1 VGDGIALFNYFDSYP
16 LELHIY
22 NTGSVASVAVTS
34 FLGMPHRYA
43 SAHATFMIHRTRLTL
58 PTPGDAATHRAIA
71 ANIEADDTRTEAIIR
86 SRTTIPEDRWAAQA
100 INDVT
105 STAQEPCN
113 SDSFR
118 RYASSGLRPAIRS
131 SISESVIAT
140 DLLQFKLTPM
150 ENTLENAEKFAAKCP
165 TQNRIG
171 LLCSRKP
178 PNKELNRSQVEPSL
192 GAGERGLEVFRQ
204 AAVSIEPRQCAF
216 DNPATGKHRK
226 TRDIG
231 AALDDFDRPVAK
243 LGDRAVEPAASIGVS
258 ANRWRNQGNRSWMAP
273 MTSAAPSRSC
283 TSAGWISAP
292 TSRPSVSVMIW
303 RLRPL
308 TFLPAS

>member
-1 VGDGIALFNYFDSYP
+1 
-16 LELHIY
+16 
-22 NTGSVASVAVTS
+22 
-34 FLGMPHRYA
+34 
-43 SAHATFMIHRTRLTL
+43 
-58 PTPGDAATHRAIA
+58 
-71 ANIEADDTRTEAIIR
+71 
-86 SRTTIPEDRWAAQA
+86 
-100 INDVT
+100 
-105 STAQEPCN
+105 
-113 SDSFR
+113 
-118 RYASSGLRPAIRS
+118 
-131 SISESVIAT
+131 
-140 DLLQFKLTPM
+140 M

-243 LGDRAVEPAASIGVS
+243 LGDRAVEPVASIGAVGKQMAQPGKQVVDGANDKRGTIAILHIGGVDFS
-258 ANRWRNQGNRSWMAP
+258 ADQQAQRVGDDLALATFDLLAGIIATRTAALGGLDRLAVDDPRRGAGFAP
-273 MTSAAPSRSC
+273 GRFA
-283 TSAGWISAP
+283 
-292 TSRPSVSVMIW
+292 
-303 RLRPL
+303 RLQ
-308 TFLPAS
+308 

>member
-1 VGDGIALFNYFDSYP
+1 
-16 LELHIY
+16 
-22 NTGSVASVAVTS
+22 
-34 FLGMPHRYA
+34 
-43 SAHATFMIHRTRLTL
+43 
-58 PTPGDAATHRAIA
+58 
-71 ANIEADDTRTEAIIR
+71 
-86 SRTTIPEDRWAAQA
+86 
-100 INDVT
+100 
-105 STAQEPCN
+105 
-113 SDSFR
+113 
-118 RYASSGLRPAIRS
+118 
-131 SISESVIAT
+131 
-140 DLLQFKLTPM
+140 M

-243 LGDRAVEPAASIGVS
+243 LGDRAVEPVASIGAVGKQMAQPGKQVVDGANDKRGTIAILHIGGVDFS
-258 ANRWRNQGNRSWMAP
+258 ADQQAQRVGDDLALATFDLLAGIIATR
-273 MTSAAPSRSC
+273 TAAL
-283 TSAGWISAP
+283 GGLD
-292 TSRPSVSVMIW
+292 
-303 RLRPL
+303 RLCR
-308 TFLPAS
+308 